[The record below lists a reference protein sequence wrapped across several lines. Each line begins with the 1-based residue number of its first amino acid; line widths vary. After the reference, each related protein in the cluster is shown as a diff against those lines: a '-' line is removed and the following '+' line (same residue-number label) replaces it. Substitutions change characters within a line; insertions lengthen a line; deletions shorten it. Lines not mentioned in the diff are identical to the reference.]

1 MRQYEGQFLMS
12 LEMSVPNNVAPEF
25 CDDIPRLLGFFEAL
39 GENCDLGVVQRAVG
53 IEPFGLFRFAA
64 CKDTELVELLR
75 MRFHPLGEPEDLWLD
90 EQAGPSREYWVKS
103 RHCSFSAH
111 SDRYAGRDDPEVV
124 RAGEIEKTR
133 YLKTK
138 LIRDLS
144 QADGC
149 SCSRASLILQRFG
162 RLSQSCRDTV
172 LTASFGSASPTM
184 RICRARWSISPKGC
198 CVVSSVASGP
208 MTGVPAF
215 LWKSGLPFAPRP
227 IVSGVMPIHPRRL
240 FTI

>member
-1 MRQYEGQFLMS
+1 MS
-12 LEMSVPNNVAPEF
+12 LEMSVPNYVAPEF
-25 CDDIPRLLGFFEAL
+25 CDDIPRLLGYFEAL

-144 QADGC
+144 QGRRLFVFKGRSDIATI
-149 SCSRASLILQRFG
+149 REIVVELQRYGPHWLLWVCVADDTHLPGSVECLSGGLLRGFVSRFG
-162 RLSQSCRDTV
+162 TYD
-172 LTASFGSASPTM
+172 GD
-184 RICRARWSISPKGC
+184 
-198 CVVSSVASGP
+198 
-208 MTGVPAF
+208 PAF

-227 IVSGVMPIHPRRL
+227 IVYGVVPIHPRRL